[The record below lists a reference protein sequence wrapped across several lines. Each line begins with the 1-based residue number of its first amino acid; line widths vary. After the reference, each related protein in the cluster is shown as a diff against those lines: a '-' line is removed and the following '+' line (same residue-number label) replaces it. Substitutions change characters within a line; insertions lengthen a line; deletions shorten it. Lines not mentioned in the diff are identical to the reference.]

1 VHRALAELVADLKP
15 LATDAPPAANVEE
28 AHRLLDEAQL
38 ISDAVQSTTAA
49 RYGRE
54 ELLLSDPAVRSATEQ
69 LLARRVAALGV
80 ADRVP
85 EQLGG
90 TIRSSTTSLREK
102 LPLTEADYDY
112 KLPKARD
119 LEGLDR
125 SAAAYGYELRKVAT
139 RASVDGG
146 LRAIAPS
153 ARPAQA
159 RAAEA
164 SWLMREVES
173 MPAIAA
179 DAPAEA
185 FVDSSARRVS
195 LVADLIQAV
204 GSRRSGAGTADGDV
218 LRRAASEVTAI
229 DDLWRYPDDTALAL
243 ARARRTMEGG
253 PEAIAAAM
261 NDYRPAEGIVGQLR
275 DVAADL
281 RAWSALTDGALPHS
295 SLDRISVAARRS
307 DALRSFASDMTTIT
321 TSDQPSSR
329 LATWL
334 DEVDARLT
342 DLDTTLA
349 GAMPRAERTAVDD
362 ALAALRV
369 NLDQHA
375 ALQKTYQGSK
385 WTLDS
390 AALESAVERIAQ
402 LDAKVQLVNVEARA
416 TDAERLAW

>member
-1 VHRALAELVADLKP
+1 
-15 LATDAPPAANVEE
+15 
-28 AHRLLDEAQL
+28 
-38 ISDAVQSTTAA
+38 
-49 RYGRE
+49 
-54 ELLLSDPAVRSATEQ
+54 
-69 LLARRVAALGV
+69 
-80 ADRVP
+80 
-85 EQLGG
+85 
-90 TIRSSTTSLREK
+90 
-102 LPLTEADYDY
+102 
-112 KLPKARD
+112 
-119 LEGLDR
+119 
-125 SAAAYGYELRKVAT
+125 
-139 RASVDGG
+139 
-146 LRAIAPS
+146 
-153 ARPAQA
+153 
-159 RAAEA
+159 
-164 SWLMREVES
+164 
-173 MPAIAA
+173 
-179 DAPAEA
+179 
-185 FVDSSARRVS
+185 VDSSARRVS

-362 ALAALRV
+362 ALAALRA

-385 WTLDS
+385 WTLDA
-390 AALESAVERIAQ
+390 AALQSAVERIAQ
-402 LDAKVQLVNVEARA
+402 LDSKVQLVNVEARA